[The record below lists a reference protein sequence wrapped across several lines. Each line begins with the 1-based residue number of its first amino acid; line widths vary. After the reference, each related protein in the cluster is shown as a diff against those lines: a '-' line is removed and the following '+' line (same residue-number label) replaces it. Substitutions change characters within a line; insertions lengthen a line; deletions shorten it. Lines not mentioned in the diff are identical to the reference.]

1 MAVKRINRADEIHVI
16 NDIGLTMA
24 QAENSGIPTSPDNKS
39 DTASETRRMLLR
51 VRNVSF
57 QHIKAITTLL
67 EAMMS
72 AQNAI
77 NGPCIIHENLL
88 SHMDL

>member
-1 MAVKRINRADEIHVI
+1 VI
-16 NDIGLTMA
+16 NDIDLAMA
-24 QAENSGIPTSPDNKS
+24 QAKSSGIPTNPDNKS
-39 DTASETRRMLLR
+39 DTASETRRMLLS

-67 EAMMS
+67 EAMIS
-72 AQNAI
+72 AQNTI
-77 NGPCIIHENLL
+77 NGPCTIQEKRP